1 MLEHGLRSSS
11 CLDATLRTLHPSHL
25 SSRLPRG
32 QLCQLSALLRPTLS
46 YQLAGKDLLTKM
58 VCGYMTKSL
67 VSMAPVS
74 AQSLTDMWD
83 CSQMDWQDGTFTSKG
98 SAGAVSS
105 LPQKLCSQGKKR
117 LFTFRDAGDD
127 QTHQATQQQGA
138 SLGFPPPKPLQQ
150 EDTTNTGWDFHCS
163 KGKLCQVDVQ
173 TKISHV
179 QTQTV
184 VDDAV
189 NEPENRAESQQSHLL
204 AMRKY
209 SSDLH

>member
-1 MLEHGLRSSS
+1 MSG
-11 CLDATLRTLHPSHL
+11 CHPQDTASI
-25 SSRLPRG
+25 SLPLQHTERAA
-32 QLCQLSALLRPTLS
+32 LSAERIAQTYPLLSVGRQRFADQNGLWVYDQVPCVHGTRFSSVPDRHVGL
-46 YQLAGKDLLTKM
+46 QPDGLAGWDLH
-58 VCGYMTKSL
+58 
-67 VSMAPVS
+67 
-74 AQSLTDMWD
+74 Q
-83 CSQMDWQDGTFTSKG
+83 QKG

-117 LFTFRDAGDD
+117 LFTFRDTSDD

-189 NEPENRAESQQSHLL
+189 NEPENRAEWQQSHLL